1 MRARIAEAIA
11 EIGRLVRYPAA
22 GYAGTLETLAAT
34 VGSASPEA
42 ARRLADFGGRIG
54 GLPVGELQELF
65 TRTFDLN
72 PLCALE
78 VGWHLYGDDYARGAF
93 LVRLRQ
99 ALRRHGIEEGGELPD
114 HLATVLALLPR
125 LDPTE
130 ARELVATAVR
140 PALARMR
147 PVLARAESPFEPLLD
162 AIDALLGA
170 WTTDAQMP
178 RPDPEAPPRA
188 VCVEPPEAGSSP
200 RGFRAAGRRVPPA
213 PPGAR

>member
-1 MRARIAEAIA
+1 VRARIGEAIA
-11 EIGRLVRYPAA
+11 EIGRLLQYPAP
-22 GYAGTLETLAAT
+22 GYGGTVEALAAAI
-34 VGSASPEA
+34 GSASPEA
-42 ARRLADFGGRIG
+42 ARHLADFGGRIG
-54 GLPVGELQELF
+54 GLMVGELQELF

-78 VGWHLYGDDYARGAF
+78 IGWHLYGEDYARGAF

-99 ALRRHGIEEGGELPD
+99 ALRRHGIDEGGELPD

-130 ARELVATAVR
+130 AGELAATAVR

-147 PVLARAESPFEPLLD
+147 PALARAQSPFEPLLD

-170 WTTDAQMP
+170 WATEAQMQ
-178 RPDPEAPPRA
+178 RPDPEAPLAALRPEPLEVGSPR
-188 VCVEPPEAGSSP
+188 
-200 RGFRAAGRRVPPA
+200 RGFRAAARPAPPA
-213 PPGAR
+213 PRRAR